1 MINPQKYYEE
11 KINDMN
17 EKLKVVEKKSSM
29 LSYGRLII
37 AIAIIALAYYF
48 YTTNN
53 IKIGGIVLGI
63 LVVIFIAVAIVH
75 NNIINKKKKMLAILE
90 YNQRGIKRING
101 NWKEFQDCGEEFI
114 NLKHNFS
121 SDLDIFGKNSL
132 FQWINTT
139 KSAFGREKLAS
150 ILRISKL
157 PDNVKVINNQEA
169 LKELSEKR
177 EFCEKIYINSD
188 YSKDIKESSKNLLM
202 WMESDEK
209 TTFTHKYIS
218 YLFISITLI
227 FIYLTLS
234 GRLPVNYLILDLF
247 INYLVVKLITRNLND
262 TIDIILKSKKSIIQ
276 YGDILNIIE
285 NEKFKSKKL
294 KNLKSK
300 LVSDNE
306 KCNDEMGKLRNIIN
320 WLGDSRGNAY
330 YLLLNVFMLSDI
342 FVLYNLE
349 MWRIKNGKKVREWL
363 EVLGEFEA
371 YSSLSNL
378 VFENPNWSYP
388 EVTADESL
396 QCIQVAHPLL
406 GEKGKANDFTLQ
418 GEKKVALIT
427 GSNMSGKSTFLRT
440 IGFNM
445 VLAYIGL
452 PVKAKKFSCGIYSI
466 YTCMRT
472 QDNLEENISSFYAE
486 ILRIKLVIEAA
497 KNGETV
503 FFLLDEIFKGT
514 NSKDRHIGAKVLI
527 EQLVK
532 ENGKGLVSTHDFELC
547 DLENVHK
554 WLTNYNFQE
563 YYLDNKIKFDYKLR
577 SGRSTT
583 QNAKYLMKM
592 AGIDIVEN

>member
-101 NWKEFQDCGEEFI
+101 KWKEFQDCGEEFI

-157 PDNVKVINNQEA
+157 PDNVEVINNQEA

-262 TIDIILKSKKSIIQ
+262 TIDIILKSKKSIIK

-294 KNLKSK
+294 KELKSK

-306 KCNDEMGKLRNIIN
+306 KCNDEMGKLKNIIN